1 MEEVWRDIPGYVG
14 IYEVSTLG
22 RVRKKEGGR
31 ILKARKSRG
40 YMRLWLYKDK
50 LKKDWYVHRLVALA
64 FLYRPPGK
72 ELINHIDGDKT
83 NNYFKNL
90 EWCDHKENLMHAY
103 MTGANKSPIKV
114 TLVDPRTKKHLPFY
128 SMGAASRFL
137 GHHSGYISRK
147 VGNGNFEADGY
158 IIKLEA

>member
-1 MEEVWRDIPGYVG
+1 MNQTFPSKKLNKGVSGMEEVWRDIPGYVG

-64 FLYRPPGK
+64 FLCRPPGK
-72 ELINHIDGDKT
+72 ELINH
-83 NNYFKNL
+83 
-90 EWCDHKENLMHAY
+90 LMA
-103 MTGANKSPIKV
+103 TR
-114 TLVDPRTKKHLPFY
+114 RT
-128 SMGAASRFL
+128 
-137 GHHSGYISRK
+137 
-147 VGNGNFEADGY
+147 
-158 IIKLEA
+158 IILKI